1 MEKVALHSL
10 IHKSSSLRPC
20 LTSLDTVTAPPP
32 EGRTQKS
39 CLIGLLMRTLPVP
52 TQGSVSRW
60 SFLPKRQSKLIPE
73 ESKRQWSSMLSSFS
87 RVQSTSSVC
96 TSVHPSVALWV
107 SLPTLPWDSPFPL
120 LGQFSRFP
128 NVFLFSISE
137 NEHHRVYPSAE
148 CLVTALGEKVK
159 THCSST
165 AGSLSIMDLR
175 GRELCTVC
183 PALKHNA
190 SVFC

>member
-1 MEKVALHSL
+1 M
-10 IHKSSSLRPC
+10 
-20 LTSLDTVTAPPP
+20 TSLDTVTAPPA
-32 EGRTQKS
+32 EGRNQKT

-87 RVQSTSSVC
+87 RAQSTSSVC

-107 SLPTLPWDSPFPL
+107 SPHPYQGPTFSL

-128 NVFLFSISE
+128 NVSLFSTSG
-137 NEHHRVYPSAE
+137 NEHHRVYLSAG
-148 CLVTALGEKVK
+148 CLVPALGEKVT

-165 AGSLSIMDLR
+165 AGSLSTMDLR
-175 GRELCTVC
+175 GRELCAVC
-183 PALKHNA
+183 RL
-190 SVFC
+190 